1 MADNDDTKQD
11 EGKGKRK
18 GPDRSLLNDVAITAE
33 FEYQE
38 DWESLRDM
46 TDSEADEVVERE
58 AQKGQPP
65 EAPGESN
72 LVTDSQKKKN
82 ASKNASKS
90 SNNRTKSGSGGKP
103 ERKKQDSISRALD
116 DFDSY
121 LDDKSGGQGEQANSA
136 DFVDDVDSKDMPA
149 PELANGNRSS
159 PGAWGYDQPQ
169 VSGVFSRYE
178 EETATEDEN
187 FDLFEEDEGEAPKA
201 KTLRELT
208 SDHEKKIRRLHRQ
221 LDYQKQVL
229 QVMAELLVEARV
241 ISRPELKRRLKDLRK
256 KNS

>member
-1 MADNDDTKQD
+1 MSDDDNKEKGGEEKSD
-11 EGKGKRK
+11 E
-18 GPDRSLLNDVAITAE
+18 SLLNDVAITAE

-38 DWESLRDM
+38 DWESLRELSSSVSD
-46 TDSEADEVVERE
+46 DAENE
-58 AQKGQPP
+58 P
-65 EAPGESN
+65 EKTSS
-72 LVTDSQKKKN
+72 TRSKKKKKKN
-82 ASKNASKS
+82 KANSSAKQSK
-90 SNNRTKSGSGGKP
+90 KP
-103 ERKKQDSISRALD
+103 ERARQDSITRALD

-121 LDDKSGGQGEQANSA
+121 LDDQSSGRGSQADSA
-136 DFVDDVDSKDMPA
+136 DFVDEADSKDMPA
-149 PELANGNRSS
+149 PDLTNGNRST

-178 EETATEDEN
+178 EETSAEDEN
-187 FDLFEEDEGEAPKA
+187 FDLFAEDDKGEEPAG

-208 SDHEKKIRRLHRQ
+208 ADHEKKIRRLHRQ

-241 ISRPELKRRLKDLRK
+241 ISRPELKRRLKALRR

>member
-1 MADNDDTKQD
+1 MADKDDTKQD
-11 EGKGKRK
+11 EKKK
-18 GPDRSLLNDVAITAE
+18 SDKSLLNDVAITAE

-38 DWESLRDM
+38 DWDSLRDEQSDASDADDDPN
-46 TDSEADEVVERE
+46 DSKAPQAAKIDKRKKRKRRRKNARDAENSEDSGNSNDSGNSADEDD
-58 AQKGQPP
+58 GD
-65 EAPGESN
+65 G
-72 LVTDSQKKKN
+72 
-82 ASKNASKS
+82 S
-90 SNNRTKSGSGGKP
+90 SIT
-103 ERKKQDSISRALD
+103 RALD

-121 LDDKSGGQGEQANSA
+121 LDDAGGGGQANST
-136 DFVDDVDSKDMPA
+136 DFVEEADSKDMPA
-149 PELANGNRSS
+149 PDLTNGNRSS

-178 EETATEDEN
+178 EETSAEDED
-187 FDLFEEDEGEAPKA
+187 FDLFDDDEGESPRS
-201 KTLRELT
+201 KTLQELT
-208 SDHEKKIRRLHRQ
+208 SEHEKKIRRLTRQ

>member
-1 MADNDDTKQD
+1 MADKDDTKQGEKKKAD
-11 EGKGKRK
+11 K
-18 GPDRSLLNDVAITAE
+18 SLLNDVAITAE

-38 DWESLRDM
+38 DWESLKDEQS
-46 TDSEADEVVERE
+46 DSSAEDEDPNDS
-58 AQKGQPP
+58 K
-65 EAPGESN
+65 APKAAKI
-72 LVTDSQKKKN
+72 DK
-82 ASKNASKS
+82 
-90 SNNRTKSGSGGKP
+90 
-103 ERKKQDSISRALD
+103 RKKRKRRRKAPESPGTSENSAKAGGSANSADKDDAEGSSITRALD

-121 LDDKSGGQGEQANSA
+121 LDDPGGGGQANST
-136 DFVDDVDSKDMPA
+136 DFVDEADSKDMPA
-149 PELANGNRSS
+149 PDLTNGNRSS

-178 EETATEDEN
+178 EETSAEDED
-187 FDLFEEDEGEAPKA
+187 FDLFDEDEGESPRA
-201 KTLRELT
+201 KTLQELT
-208 SDHEKKIRRLHRQ
+208 SEHEKKIRRLTRQ

>member
-1 MADNDDTKQD
+1 MANKDDTKQD
-11 EGKGKRK
+11 EKKK
-18 GPDRSLLNDVAITAE
+18 ADKSLLNDVAITAE

-38 DWESLRDM
+38 DWESLKDEQS
-46 TDSEADEVVERE
+46 DSSAEDEDPNDS
-58 AQKGQPP
+58 K
-65 EAPGESN
+65 APQAAKI
-72 LVTDSQKKKN
+72 DK
-82 ASKNASKS
+82 
-90 SNNRTKSGSGGKP
+90 
-103 ERKKQDSISRALD
+103 RKKRKRRRKAPENSGTSENSGNSAKAGGSASSADKDDAEGSSITRALD

-121 LDDKSGGQGEQANSA
+121 LDDPGGGGQANST
-136 DFVDDVDSKDMPA
+136 DFVDEADSKDMPA
-149 PELANGNRSS
+149 PDLANGNRSN

-178 EETATEDEN
+178 EETSAEDED
-187 FDLFEEDEGEAPKA
+187 FDLFDEEEGEQPRA
-201 KTLRELT
+201 KTLQELT
-208 SDHEKKIRRLHRQ
+208 SEHEKKIRRLTRQ

>member
-1 MADNDDTKQD
+1 MSDNDDK
-11 EGKGKRK
+11 EKGGSGNSDK
-18 GPDRSLLNDVAITAE
+18 SLLNDVAITAE

-38 DWESLRDM
+38 DWESLRDISSSVS
-46 TDSEADEVVERE
+46 DDEED
-58 AQKGQPP
+58 PP
-65 EAPGESN
+65 KQTTSTRA
-72 LVTDSQKKKN
+72 K
-82 ASKNASKS
+82 KS
-90 SNNRTKSGSGGKP
+90 SEVSGNSTERSQPGK
-103 ERKKQDSISRALD
+103 DSISRALD

-121 LDDKSGGQGEQANSA
+121 LDDQNSGRGGQANSA
-136 DFVDDVDSKDMPA
+136 DFVDEADSKDMPA
-149 PELANGNRSS
+149 PDLTNGNRSN

-178 EETATEDEN
+178 EETSADDEH
-187 FDLFEEDEGEAPKA
+187 FDLFSDDDGEAKKPQG

-208 SDHEKKIRRLHRQ
+208 ADQEKKIRRLNRQ

-241 ISRPELKRRLKDLRK
+241 ISRPELKRRLKDLRR